1 MAQNRIA
8 PARSSARFIEYLI
21 AHKLALLLILC
32 VIVRVVVLIALP
44 GIFDF
49 VSTGAI
55 HGSGTFDLYARNL
68 LTTGVYGV
76 TPGVPDALL
85 PPLYSYVLA
94 FVYGIF
100 GRGYWQVGLLH
111 TLLDV
116 ASIAMLYVIGKR
128 LFKNEWIGWL
138 AGVFYALYPY
148 LVFQN
153 LTLIDTPLFMT
164 ELHAFILIVVLVRER
179 DPRDR
184 LTWGLAL
191 LGGLVLGL
199 STLTRPILLPLAAF
213 VGLWFLFKRS
223 LIDSILRLLPIA
235 GVSLLVLV
243 LWIARNE
250 TVYHAFVPT
259 SITGGA
265 NFYQGN
271 NPDVIP
277 FLQEGYDVQWTGP
290 EHQQEAPG
298 TPAADNK
305 RFTLALNWLRANPGL
320 IPELLWTKF
329 LTHWSI
335 DIFPRLNPTAGSD
348 PRPDYQGDAQR
359 HIDANGNLTLN
370 VPAGDPVSLYN
381 DSEFGIAR
389 LIHRFYFGG
398 LLALAVIGVALTVRR
413 WREIALLW
421 FVQIS
426 MTIIYVVFHPSTRY
440 RVPSDPLLF
449 LFSAYTLVW
458 VWNRVGL
465 MSQKPK
471 IAS

>member
-1 MAQNRIA
+1 MDSLPRWLQTV
-8 PARSSARFIEYLI
+8 I
-21 AHKLALLLILC
+21 AHKLALLLALC
-32 VIVRVVVLIALP
+32 VIVRVTALIALP

-55 HGSGTFDLYARNL
+55 HGSGTFDVYAHNL

-85 PPLYSYVLA
+85 PPLYSYLLA
-94 FVYGIF
+94 FVYGVF

-116 ASIAMLYVIGKR
+116 ASIALLYVIGKR
-128 LFKNEWIGWL
+128 LFKNAWVGWL
-138 AGVFYALYPY
+138 AGIFYAFYPY

-153 LTLIDTPLFMT
+153 LTLIDTPLFIT
-164 ELHAFILIVVLVRER
+164 ELHAFVLIMVLLRER
-179 DPRDR
+179 DGRDR
-184 LTWGLAL
+184 VTWRLAL

-213 VGLWFLFKRS
+213 VGLWFLFRRS
-223 LIDSILRLLPIA
+223 LIDSILRLLPVA
-235 GVSLLVLV
+235 VVSVLVLV
-243 LWIARNE
+243 PWIVRNE

-259 SITGGA
+259 SIAGGA

-298 TPAADNK
+298 TPAADNE
-305 RFTLALNWLRANPGL
+305 RFALALDWLRANPGI
-320 IPELLWTKF
+320 IPELIWTKF

-335 DIFPRLNPTAGSD
+335 DIFPRLNPTAGND

-359 HIDANGNLTLN
+359 NTDGSGNLTLN
-370 VPAGDPVSLYN
+370 VPPGDPVSLYN
-381 DSEFGIAR
+381 DSEFSAAR
-389 LIHRFYFGG
+389 IIHRFYFGG
-398 LLALAVIGVALTVRR
+398 LLLLAVIGIGLTIKR
-413 WREIALLW
+413 WRDLALLW

-426 MTIIYVVFHPSTRY
+426 MTIMYVVFHPSTRY

-449 LFSAYTLVW
+449 LFSAYTLGW
-458 VWNRVGL
+458 VWNRLDL
-465 MSQKPK
+465 MHRLFKLPEEKPVREL
-471 IAS
+471 I